1 MALTTVTSSAQL
13 RTAIQAALAADT
25 VELTGVNQVYG
36 SITTLTKIA
45 RGAVGTSLFFGYT
58 VQGNNVDLGQS
69 QTLQNTRIFQQNID
83 GPYAPGTVKN
93 LTFSYTVG
101 GAASNNAL
109 LSVENSG
116 TRAFVVDNVKFT
128 GVHNGWNG
136 NGNLYMSMRS
146 FNAAAPMNVSLT
158 LNKVQVDIT
167 GQNNSFNGTTGG
179 SAFLHSW
186 NNSGAVTLSECT
198 FDEAGF
204 ASSLNLLTFGATA
217 AGNYAISNSTFKR
230 TFNQTVRPEGNRLGS
245 VNASL
250 TGNTFQD
257 GSYLDLYGNVGS
269 VTLTSNTFA
278 TIAGGYGIR
287 VNDPVAAPI
296 SGVVTVA
303 GTNVFSG
310 GGLAL
315 KFVKATAGSTSLLA
329 TGANSFTVNGVTG
342 FRNLFAGG
350 QDSDTITGN
359 STSNWISGDT
369 GNDSLTGGTGDDA
382 FVFATALDASTN
394 LDTITD
400 FKAPSAGTDKIWLAR
415 SVFTGLTAGTSLDAT
430 DFGTAAALG
439 ADVVYDSTSKGL
451 FFKEGGANAL
461 SGYTQFATLG
471 VTSSTSVGNGDFVL
485 F

>member
-1 MALTTVTSSAQL
+1 M
-13 RTAIQAALAADT
+13 AADI

-45 RGAVGTSLFFGYT
+45 RGAVGTDLVFGYT
-58 VQGNNVDLGQS
+58 VRGNSVDLSQS

-93 LTFSYTVG
+93 LTLSYTAG
-101 GAASNNAL
+101 GAASGNAL
-109 LSVENSG
+109 VSVENAG
-116 TRAFVVDNVKFT
+116 TRTFVFDNVKFT

-146 FNAAAPMNVSLT
+146 YDSTAPMNVSLT

-186 NNSGAVTLSECT
+186 NNNGAVTLTDCT

-217 AGNYAISNSTFKR
+217 AGNYTISNSIFKR
-230 TFNQTVRPEGNRLGS
+230 TSNQTVRPEGIRLGS
-245 VNASL
+245 VVASL

-269 VTLTSNTFA
+269 VTLTSNTFG

-287 VNDPVAAPI
+287 VNDPVSAPI
-296 SGVVTVA
+296 SGVLTVS

-315 KFVKATAGSTSLLA
+315 KYVKATAGSTSLLA
-329 TGANSFTVNGVTG
+329 TSSDSFTVNGVTG
-342 FRNLFAGG
+342 FKNLFAGG
-350 QDSDTITGN
+350 QAADTITGN

-369 GNDSLTGGTGDDA
+369 GNDSLTGGAGDDA

-400 FKAPSAGTDKIWLAR
+400 FKASGAGTDKIWLAR
-415 SVFTGLTAGTSLDAT
+415 SVFTGLTAGTSLDAS
-430 DFGTAAALG
+430 DFGTVPAFG
-439 ADVVYDSTSKGL
+439 ADVVYDSSSKGL
-451 FFKEGGANAL
+451 FFNAGGAANL

-471 VTSSTSVGNGDFVL
+471 GTSTTSVVNGDFVL